1 MIEQSK
7 SHGQDMVSI
16 DMEIYYG
23 MFSLSLYLQQ
33 LQLSGAVPAAA
44 EHAEEDYHDDGR
56 RRRWRGG
63 GGERGGHGGDDGGRR
78 LQHAARPRPQGGQGQ
93 RCQVRQVLHPAQS
106 QQGGVQ

>member
-7 SHGQDMVSI
+7 SYGQDMVSI
-16 DMEIYYG
+16 DMEIYYA
-23 MFSLSLYLQQ
+23 MLSLSLYLQQ

-44 EHAEEDYHDDGR
+44 EHAEEDHHDDG

-63 GGERGGHGGDDGGRR
+63 GERGGRGGDDGAGRR

-93 RCQVRQVLHPAQS
+93 RCEVCQVLHPAQS